1 MKQYRTGWISDVHLG
16 TRGSRAEALL
26 HFLRTH
32 EFETLYVVGDLIDI
46 WSLRRGIYWPQSHN
60 DVIQKL
66 LRAGRKG
73 TRVIYVPGNHDE
85 FVSGFLGHFGA
96 VEIVVRA
103 IHTTVDGR
111 RLLIIHGHEL
121 DTVVQNA
128 KWLAHIGDIGYQ
140 MLLLLNMPIHFLRKL
155 FGLGYWSLSATVKK
169 SVKEAVSFIGAFEQ
183 GIVRFAQADR
193 VEGVVCGHIHSA
205 AIRRIDTIAYYNCGD
220 WVESTSALVEDF
232 DGKIELITN
241 FESTIEKSAF
251 LADAEPDENPTPAS
265 LRSLDDH
272 HAIHDLPVSGEGA

>member
-32 EFETLYVVGDLIDI
+32 EFETLYVVGDLIDV

-73 TRVIYVPGNHDE
+73 TRVIYIPGNHDE

-96 VEIVVRA
+96 VDIVARA
-103 IHTTVDGR
+103 IHTTADAR
-111 RLLIIHGHEL
+111 RLLVMHGHEL
-121 DTVVQNA
+121 DTVVKNA
-128 KWLAHIGDIGYQ
+128 KWLAHIGDVGYQ
-140 MLLLLNMPIHFLRKL
+140 LLLQLNTPVHYLRQL
-155 FGLGYWSLSATVKK
+155 FGLGYWSLSAAVKK
-169 SVKEAVSFIGAFEQ
+169 NVKEAVSFIGAFEQ
-183 GIVRFAQADR
+183 GIVRFAQADH
-193 VEGVVCGHIHSA
+193 VEGVVCGHIHSP
-205 AIRRIDTIAYYNCGD
+205 AIRQIDSTAYYNCGD

-241 FESTIEKSAF
+241 FESTIEKSAAI
-251 LADAEPDENPTPAS
+251 ADAEPEENPAPA
-265 LRSLDDH
+265 LPRSLDDH
-272 HAIHDLPVSGEGA
+272 HAVHDLPVPRKRA